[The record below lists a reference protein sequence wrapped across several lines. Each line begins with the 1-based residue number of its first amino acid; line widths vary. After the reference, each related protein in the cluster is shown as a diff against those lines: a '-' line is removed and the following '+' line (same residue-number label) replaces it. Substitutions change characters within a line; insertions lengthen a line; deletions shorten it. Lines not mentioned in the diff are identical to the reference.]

1 MKTLMKLTVML
12 GMTLCMA
19 PAMASEDGGD
29 GGHGPGLKPFN
40 AQAGSFSD
48 GAVAAES
55 GESCAQY
62 LKVMM
67 DDESY
72 KLLGITGVQGPPGV
86 VYTLQNHKGEIAIV
100 KCRAG
105 GCDHGDEGSSH

>member
-1 MKTLMKLTVML
+1 MKTLMKLTAML
-12 GMTLCMA
+12 GLTLCVA
-19 PAMASEDGGD
+19 PAMAADDGHD
-29 GGHGPGLKPFN
+29 DHGAGLKPFN

-48 GAVAAES
+48 AAVAAES

-67 DDESY
+67 DDETY

-100 KCRAG
+100 KCRTG
-105 GCDHGDEGSSH
+105 GCDHDTEEGH

>member
-1 MKTLMKLTVML
+1 MFRKPTFAAATLMA
-12 GMTLCMA
+12 LCAFA
-19 PAMASEDGGD
+19 PAMAADD
-29 GGHGPGLKPFN
+29 HDDHGAGLKPFN

-105 GCDHGDEGSSH
+105 GCDHGDEGSH